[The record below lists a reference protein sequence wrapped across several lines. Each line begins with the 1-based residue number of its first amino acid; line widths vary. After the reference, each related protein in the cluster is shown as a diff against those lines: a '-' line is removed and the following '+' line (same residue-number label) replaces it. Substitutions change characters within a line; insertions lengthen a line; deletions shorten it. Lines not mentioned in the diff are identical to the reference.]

1 MKKLVIPALLVPS
14 MAMAGV
20 VLVDDGAPPRAGNAP
35 VVSVAASSVMATQ
48 ISVGGAGA
56 LVGGPISVGDQI
68 TADPGAGRVW
78 TAKVGSTLRE
88 SVQAWSDQAKW
99 HLIWDAPDG
108 PDKQVNYPI
117 KMELTFHGSV
127 DQAISQCIAL
137 YEKAPKPLQVII
149 SPEQRG
155 VIVQRKNY

>member
-14 MAMAGV
+14 LAMAGV
-20 VLVDDGAPPRAGNAP
+20 VLVDDGAPPKTSSAA
-35 VVSVAASSVMATQ
+35 VVAAAASGAVPTQ
-48 ISVGGAGA
+48 ISIGVPGVQVGGA
-56 LVGGPISVGDQI
+56 ISVGEQI
-68 TADPGAGRVW
+68 TADPGASQVW

-88 SVQAWSDQAKW
+88 SIQAWADQASW

-137 YEKAPKPLQVII
+137 YEKASKPLQVII

-155 VIVQRKNY
+155 VIVQRKSY